1 MSPHFSRSKRLNAI
15 RYVNAVRILT
25 REIDNGKT
33 LPEFFYLRGRAYS
46 LLSMNKK
53 ASLDFE
59 KASRFKPKS
68 LKYKK
73 ALAASLLISE
83 DYRACLEILESCPDT
98 PPFMLIE
105 GACLYKSGRPGE
117 AIKSLDRYLALK
129 PWDSTGH
136 YQKARCL
143 MALQRF
149 SEAET
154 GFRKSLRLGGDAV
167 EGLTW
172 LALSTVARERKEGAV
187 SDMPLA
193 A

>member
-1 MSPHFSRSKRLNAI
+1 MSPHFSRSRRFNAI
-15 RYVNAVRILT
+15 RYVNVVRMLT
-25 REIDNGKT
+25 REIDSGKT
-33 LPEFFYLRGRAYS
+33 IPEFFYLRGRAYS

-59 KASRFKPKS
+59 KASRLAPGS

-73 ALAASLLISE
+73 ALAASLLVSE
-83 DYRACLEILESCPDT
+83 DYHGCLEMLEGCPDT
-98 PPFMLIE
+98 PPFMLME
-105 GACLYKSGRPGE
+105 GACLYKSGRPAE

-129 PWDSTGH
+129 PLDSTGH

-143 MALQRF
+143 MSLQRF
-149 SEAET
+149 QEAEA

-172 LALSTVARERKEGAV
+172 LALSTVAREREEGAIP
-187 SDMPLA
+187 DMPLA